1 MDILSTLLFIGVLLF
16 AISAAL
22 GTLGIVL
29 LEHRRGRLY
38 RAR

>member
-16 AISAAL
+16 SVSAVL
-22 GTLGIVL
+22 GTIGIVL
-29 LEHRRGRLY
+29 MEHRRGRLY